1 MKNDTVQP
9 PAWVSPLE
17 HPIAREIFNYELA
30 RRTDVGRALGWPRW
44 DEVEPQ
50 VRLALS
56 RALIVRPRLPVVFE
70 AAEGYHKLTYQHP
83 WSGGTQRDVFWDPT
97 RPVDELAEYFR
108 QLILNLR
115 AELGVTEAPPPT
127 RETRDIPWRW
137 LAILDSVHPLNDS
150 ERPAKAKA
158 IARGLTH
165 VEAVTACFAD
175 PKKVIRDFDERDKTN
190 G

>member
-17 HPIAREIFNYELA
+17 HPIAREIVNYELA

-56 RALIVRPRLPVVFE
+56 RALIVRPRMPVTF
-70 AAEGYHKLTYQHP
+70 APAEGYEKLTHKHP
-83 WSGGTQRDVFWDPT
+83 WNGNERDVYFDLT

-108 QLILNLR
+108 QLVLNLR

-137 LAILDSVHPLNDS
+137 LEILDSVHPLNDS
-150 ERPAKAKA
+150 ERSVKAKA
-158 IARGLTH
+158 IARGLTK
-165 VEAVTACFAD
+165 VESVIACFND
-175 PKKVIRDFDERDKTN
+175 PKQVIRTFDERDKTN